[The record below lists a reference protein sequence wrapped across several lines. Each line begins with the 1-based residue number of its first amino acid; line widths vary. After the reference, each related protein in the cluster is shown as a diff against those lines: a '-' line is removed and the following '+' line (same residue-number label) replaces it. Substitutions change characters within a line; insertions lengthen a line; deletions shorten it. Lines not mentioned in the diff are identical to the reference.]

1 MKEYDTNTPDRAR
14 LIDNQENELFR
25 AYHWYRI
32 LLAALLYLLTY
43 SSDQISVFGNLHP
56 TLFWYVNLLYLS
68 ITIISLIFSR
78 FRSRTP
84 SHLSV
89 FISLLFDIG
98 AMSLLLYASG
108 GVGSGLEVITI
119 VPVAVASIFFAGNTA
134 TLVAACAA
142 ICLLVVNSLLA
153 INSEK
158 YLHQYTSAGLT
169 GTLFFITSFSI
180 QYLARRI
187 RNTQAYAAQ
196 KSEDAANLQELN
208 EMIVQ
213 RLRTGII
220 VCDSHGEITLHNQS
234 AAELLFG
241 NQENLNDDINDY
253 KNFKQIPSAL
263 QIQLEQWQSA
273 PNKYIA
279 PHDFVQQDQGVQV
292 SFASLTHRPQHNE
305 TLIFLEDTG
314 RLAQQAQQLK
324 LASLG
329 RLTAS
334 IAHEIRNPLSAISH
348 AAQLLQESD
357 NLDAADTKLSHIIH
371 NHCRRVNGIIENVL
385 ALSRRKNAKPEAIE
399 LSQWLNDFK
408 KSLAESYEN
417 SLNIDIEVNPENL
430 SANFDPSQ
438 LTQVLNNL
446 CQNGLRYSYQNTGQ
460 YSLQLHAG
468 IQKNTQRPYL
478 DIIDFGK
485 GIDSSLKD
493 KIFEPFFTTENTG
506 TGLGLYLAKELC
518 EANQAKL
525 SCTGEYQGKNAFSI
539 IFAHSAKNINQGY
552 LE

>member
-1 MKEYDTNTPDRAR
+1 MKEHINDAPNKAKF
-14 LIDNQENELFR
+14 IESQENELFR

-32 LLAALLYLLTY
+32 LLASLLYLLTY
-43 SSDQISVFGNLHP
+43 SSEQISVFGNLHP
-56 TLFWYVNLLYLS
+56 TLFLYVNLLYLS
-68 ITIISLIFSR
+68 ITIASLIASR
-78 FRSRTP
+78 VRSQAP

-89 FISLLFDIG
+89 FISLLFDIA

-142 ICLLVVNSLLA
+142 ISLLVVNSLLA

-208 EMIVQ
+208 EIIVQ

-220 VCDSHGEITLHNQS
+220 VCDQNGAVTLHNQS
-234 AAELLFG
+234 AVELLSTAERLLSDRGSF
-241 NQENLNDDINDY
+241 EHIPKNL
-253 KNFKQIPSAL
+253 QT
-263 QIQLEQWQSA
+263 QLKAWQSDSDKNV
-273 PNKYIA
+273 PS
-279 PHDFVQQDQGVQV
+279 HDLTHKDHSVQV

-348 AAQLLQESD
+348 AAQLLQESS

-385 ALSRRKNAKPEAIE
+385 ALSRRKNAKPEAIK
-399 LSQWLNDFK
+399 LHQWLADFK
-408 KSLAESYEN
+408 EALAQSYE
-417 SLNIDIEVNPENL
+417 SALDIKINIEPENL

-438 LTQVLNNL
+438 LAQVLNNL
-446 CQNGLRYSYQNTGQ
+446 CQNGLRYSYDATGQ
-460 YSLQLHAG
+460 YSLHLYAG
-468 IQKNTQRPYL
+468 IQASTQRPYL
-478 DIIDFGK
+478 DIIDYGK
-485 GIDSSLKD
+485 GIDSALKD

-506 TGLGLYLAKELC
+506 TGLGLYLARELC

-525 SCTGEYQGKNAFSI
+525 SYIGESKGGSGFSI
-539 IFAHSAKNINQGY
+539 VFAHSAKNISQGY